1 LVYCEVQE
9 PKLESLYFGGQA
21 ALTYFCTPKS
31 FRLNTGGEVNIQ
43 SITLQ
48 QKAKAVLELTKARLN
63 MSVVYSA
70 LAGYLLGATEISG
83 YIISL
88 VCIGGYLVVGAAN
101 GFNQVI
107 ERERDS
113 LMDRTKNRPLPTGRL
128 SVFEAML
135 ACTIMALVGLWLLY
149 LINPLTL
156 GFGAFALFVY
166 VLVYTPL
173 KAHGPVA
180 VFVGA
185 FPGAIPALLG
195 WVAATNDFDIEPG
208 LLFAIQF
215 LWQFSHFWAI
225 AWIADDDYKKA
236 DYVLLP
242 SGNRDQKSAIQIV
255 LYTSFLIPVS
265 LLPAFGMGGTL
276 FFTWPWALVIGV
288 MGFVF
293 LFFAFK
299 LYRSH
304 AIADA
309 RKLMLYSI
317 IYLPVLQLLYVIEK
331 FI

>member
-1 LVYCEVQE
+1 
-9 PKLESLYFGGQA
+9 
-21 ALTYFCTPKS
+21 
-31 FRLNTGGEVNIQ
+31 
-43 SITLQ
+43 
-48 QKAKAVLELTKARLN
+48 

-70 LAGYLLGATEISG
+70 LAGYLLGATEISWL
-83 YIISL
+83 IIFL
-88 VCIGGYLVVGAAN
+88 VCIGGFLVVGAAN

-107 ERERDS
+107 ERDRDAK
-113 LMDRTKNRPLPTGRL
+113 MDRTKNRPLPSERL
-128 SVFEAML
+128 SVLEAMV
-135 ACTIMALVGLWLLY
+135 ASTIMALCGLWLLY

-156 GFGAFALFVY
+156 GFGAFALFIY
-166 VLVYTPL
+166 VVIYTPL
-173 KAHGPVA
+173 KAQGPIA

-185 FPGAIPALLG
+185 IPGAIPALLG

-208 LLFAIQF
+208 LLFAVQF

-225 AWIADDDYKKA
+225 AWIVDDDYKKA

-265 LLPAFGMGGTL
+265 LLPAFGMAGTL
-276 FFTWPWALVIGV
+276 FFTWPWALVIGI
-288 MGFVF
+288 MGFIF
-293 LFFAFK
+293 LFFAIK
-299 LYRSH
+299 LYQSH

-309 RKLMLYSI
+309 RKLMIYSI

>member
-1 LVYCEVQE
+1 M
-9 PKLESLYFGGQA
+9 
-21 ALTYFCTPKS
+21 TYFCPPNY
-31 FRLNTGGEVNIQ
+31 FRLDTGREINYTG
-43 SITLQ
+43 ITLQ

-70 LAGYLLGATEISG
+70 LAGYLLGADEISWF
-83 YIISL
+83 IIFL
-88 VCIGGYLVVGAAN
+88 VSIGGFLVVGAAN

-107 ERERDS
+107 ERDRDL

-135 ACTIMALVGLWLLY
+135 ASTIMALLGLSLLY

-173 KAHGPVA
+173 KAQGPVA

-225 AWIADDDYKKA
+225 AWIVDDDYKKA
-236 DYVLLP
+236 NYVLLP
-242 SGNRDQKSAIQIV
+242 SGNRDRKSAIQIV

-265 LLPAFGMGGTL
+265 LLPAFGMAGSL
-276 FFTWPWALVIGV
+276 YFTWPWGLVIGL
-288 MGFVF
+288 MGFLF
-293 LFFAFK
+293 LYFALK

-317 IYLPVLQLLYVIEK
+317 IYLPVLQLLYVLEK
-331 FI
+331 YL